1 MRARSCEEALATVVA
16 QALEVYQI
24 CQVVGLIR
32 GSGEFG
38 LDERG
43 SSRGGEVRERFSS
56 LAVLW

>member
-43 SSRGGEVRERFSS
+43 SSRGGEVRERFS
-56 LAVLW
+56 